1 VRHSVRAQLP
11 PPSNSTRIVE
21 ASAPR
26 LLLLSV
32 PARLLEGPPTISAYQ
47 RAPQTMT

>member
-32 PARLLEGPPTISAYQ
+32 PARLLEDPPTIFAYQ
-47 RAPQTMT
+47 RAPQTVP